1 MDSLE
6 TINIVIADDHVLM
19 REGTRRILEGYPDLK
34 VVGEADDGE
43 KAMDLLRRL
52 RPDIIILDIRMPK
65 LNGIEVVQQMSDY
78 CPDTKVLILT
88 AYDDDEYIFA
98 LMGAGAHGYFLK
110 TVQPTELIEAVRNI
124 HSGEIVLDPTIAA
137 KVAQL
142 WAQNQI
148 LTGRIVDKLSPRELE
163 ILRFAA
169 KGLRNKAIAEKLFIS
184 NRTVER
190 HFSNIFIKLDVTSR
204 MEAVLYGISQNLIT
218 LDKRG

>member
-1 MDSLE
+1 ME
-6 TINIVIADDHVLM
+6 TINIVIADDHLLM
-19 REGTRRILEGYPDLK
+19 REGTRRILEAYPDLK

-52 RPDIIILDIRMPK
+52 RPDLIILDIRMPK
-65 LNGIEVVQQMSDY
+65 LNGVEVVQQMSDC
-78 CPDTKVLILT
+78 CPDTKVWILT

-142 WAQNQI
+142 WAQNQM

-169 KGLRNKAIAEKLFIS
+169 KGLRNKAIADELFIS

-218 LDKRG
+218 LDKQS

>member
-1 MDSLE
+1 ME

-65 LNGIEVVQQMSDY
+65 LNGIEVVQQMSDC

-142 WAQNQI
+142 WAQNQV

-163 ILRFAA
+163 ILRSAA
-169 KGLRNKAIAEKLFIS
+169 KGLRTKAIAEKLFIS
-184 NRTVER
+184 NRTVEK

-204 MEAVLYGISQNLIT
+204 MEAVLYGISQDLIT
-218 LDKRG
+218 LDERS

>member
-1 MDSLE
+1 ME
-6 TINIVIADDHVLM
+6 TINIVIADDHLLM
-19 REGTRRILEGYPDLK
+19 REGTRRILEAYPDLK

-52 RPDIIILDIRMPK
+52 RPDLIILDIRMPK
-65 LNGIEVVQQMSDY
+65 LNGVEVVQQMSDC

-110 TVQPTELIEAVRNI
+110 TVQPTELVEAVRNI

-142 WAQNQI
+142 WAQNQM

-169 KGLRNKAIAEKLFIS
+169 KGLRNKAIADKLFIS
-184 NRTVER
+184 SRTVER

-218 LDKRG
+218 LAKQS

>member
-1 MDSLE
+1 ME
-6 TINIVIADDHVLM
+6 TINIVIADDHLLM

-52 RPDIIILDIRMPK
+52 RPDLIILDIRMPK
-65 LNGIEVVQQMSDY
+65 LNGVEVVQQMSDC
-78 CPDTKVLILT
+78 CPDTKVWILT

-142 WAQNQI
+142 WAQNQM

-169 KGLRNKAIAEKLFIS
+169 KGLRNKAIADELFIS

-218 LDKRG
+218 LDKQS

>member
-1 MDSLE
+1 ME
-6 TINIVIADDHVLM
+6 TINIVIADDHLLM

-65 LNGIEVVQQMSDY
+65 LNGVEVVQQMSDC

-169 KGLRNKAIAEKLFIS
+169 KGLRNKAIADKLFIS
-184 NRTVER
+184 SRTVER

-218 LDKRG
+218 LDKQS